1 VDEVRFPIG
10 PLRNVRGFFFLDMGT
25 AWLPDDQFYDPD
37 LNAVRAQPQPN
48 GTFRTIPFDF
58 YDSANNR
65 LQDLRGSYGAG
76 FQFFFLG
83 GLQFNWSWAKRLS
96 YTRFVDDPTTPLVFD
111 LIPIKADVGGFRNEF
126 YIIFD
131 W

>member
-1 VDEVRFPIG
+1 
-10 PLRNVRGFFFLDMGT
+10 
-25 AWLPDDQFYDPD
+25 
-37 LNAVRAQPQPN
+37 LNAVRAKPQPS
-48 GTFRTIPFDF
+48 GTFRTIPLDF